1 MTVTQAKMGDNGSE
15 SGLADPPE
23 QSITPNIHMS
33 LPRASPMAV
42 MLVFLAVSDLN
53 H

>member
-23 QSITPNIHMS
+23 QSITPQH
-33 LPRASPMAV
+33 PHVASSSFPNGSYACIP
-42 MLVFLAVSDLN
+42 SS
-53 H
+53 